1 MTTQWVRITNCGNI
15 PIREGR
21 SVRIGSREIA
31 IFNLGDRFLAVEN
44 LCPHKGGPLS
54 EGIVSGNVV
63 VCPLHSWKIGL
74 ECGTVKKPTD
84 IGKCVKTFST
94 RVEDG
99 IVSIE
104 VPVSSIPEVSHVLP
118 ERNALI
124 NQHALPD
131 QNLGA

>member
-1 MTTQWVRITNCGNI
+1 MTTQWVRVTNCSNI
-15 PIREGR
+15 PLREGR

-44 LCPHKGGPLS
+44 RCPHKGGPLS

-63 VCPLHSWKIGL
+63 VCPLHSWKIDL
-74 ECGTVKKPTD
+74 ECGAVKKPTD
-84 IGKCVKTFST
+84 VLTCAKIFST

-104 VPVSSIPEVSHVLP
+104 MPVASVSEAVHVLR
-118 ERNALI
+118 ERTSFI
-124 NQHALPD
+124 NQGAL
-131 QNLGA
+131 